1 MHTAAICYSECSSAA
16 IWSVGMNLLE
26 VGSSNS
32 PLSPLLSRVARSG
45 FTSESLNV
53 EMEKA

>member
-1 MHTAAICYSECSSAA
+1 
-16 IWSVGMNLLE
+16 MNLLK